1 MSSGQLAGSLGTVSS
16 TAASMG
22 NSMESTLGM
31 LTAITEQ
38 TRNSN
43 RAANGLKS
51 IFNNLAQ
58 VLDDTSSNGKK
69 INEIFSELGISMY
82 DLNTGQLLSSYEL
95 LGELAKRWDTLDTN
109 TKNYIASTIA
119 GTNQLNNFL
128 ALMNNFD
135 HAVEATEVALNSS
148 GSAARENAA
157 YMESLSAKVS
167 EIKRQFQEFSDSVLA
182 DFVDDILTVTD
193 ALMGLINS
201 PVGQFVSKLLLMS
214 TALGQISA
222 LADIINKIDDMNH
235 VVENLEANVAEYTDT
250 INSLTTEYEDLKERQ
265 GSLTE
270 EETNKLKVL
279 EAQIAINQKLL
290 EVERERLANQAFGSD
305 SAEGI
310 TALNKAKEQYES
322 SRELV
327 RKYTEELQKL
337 ADQENVNAKAY
348 QKTNEKLLDAEES
361 LANAQKELLTW
372 SQRLEELKDY
382 IDPEIYQEWKD
393 YLDEVIGSI
402 DDTTDA
408 QNNMNEAVEE
418 TVPTLEDLYEALQD
432 VASELSELDDAYAT
446 LNSVVQEYNET
457 GNISYD
463 SLGKLLDLGYDY
475 ISMLEFQ
482 DGKLSINNEK
492 LNEHANQLKQTA
504 IQEIEATYAKQESAQ
519 ATSGLN
525 AEIEE
530 SISASQTAGSAIDF
544 YAERINNL
552 GLSAEKAAAA
562 LSVANVVSRMF
573 GGDTSKKLGQM
584 NSNTVNLLNSF
595 KNTTSEIES
604 SASAIE
610 QLFQSATFSPL
621 GGTSGSS
628 GGGSGTATDP
638 LKEQNDLFKERV
650 EILEHELYLMEQ
662 QGKSDTER
670 IAKLQ
675 EIQKVLHEQAQWFR
689 AQGESDESSYIR
701 DLQQAWWNVQK
712 QIANVKEEQKDRYD
726 DSISQLEH
734 ELFLMEKNGKSNEE
748 QIAKLRELQAVVHEQ
763 AQYYREQGLT
773 DNDSYIQE
781 LQKQWWE
788 YEDQIQ
794 SIYDNIAQAA
804 EDAAEEAERA
814 WEESQQEIIDSLEQ
828 QISDYEA
835 AFDYVVKEIEKK
847 LDSLYKKQEA
857 YEKLADFMVSQIEKQ
872 LDALYTK
879 QDAYKKLADYM
890 VGQIDEEI
898 EALEKQKEEEEAYWD
913 EKIEALEK
921 QNEELNEQIELEE
934 ALDELAR
941 AKQSKVMVYKD
952 GKFQYVQ
959 DTQAVSDAQKRLEE
973 LKREKE
979 YKDAIEALEKQK
991 EEAIGVIEEQIEY
1004 WNKYREEWANLV
1016 NDYIEEQDRLLIEQ
1030 ELGIKLEGENWKDR
1044 VDQFDD
1050 YSEDY
1055 KNLLDDE
1062 IAKWEDYKKEW
1073 ESMVDDYIEDQD
1085 RLLIEQEL
1093 GIKLEG
1099 ENWMERVDQF
1109 DKYSQEYK
1117 DLMDE
1122 EIAKWEEYK
1131 DEWSS
1136 VLEDYQDS
1144 QDKLL
1149 AEQLFG
1155 IDFENKNWENR
1166 LDNLQQFVDE
1176 YIALLK
1182 ELEDAQNATFPGID
1196 GDIGGDGGQDGGEQL
1211 YDGMTRDEVI
1221 DRMWANANAW
1231 HTATSQAEKDRLNAE
1246 NKYLG
1251 SLIGAKFDPVT
1262 NTWDVLEDRLNGRYA
1277 LGTKSAV
1284 GGLSMVGE
1292 RGPEMRVLNPGD
1304 GIIPADIT
1312 RNLWSWGSITPNQ
1325 MLNKISGFAQSSS
1338 QMTTV
1343 TIQNFAPNLPNVTD
1357 GQGFADYLNNNFLR
1371 QVVQFQSGRK

>member
-1 MSSGQLAGSLGTVSS
+1 
-16 TAASMG
+16 
-22 NSMESTLGM
+22 
-31 LTAITEQ
+31 
-38 TRNSN
+38 
-43 RAANGLKS
+43 
-51 IFNNLAQ
+51 
-58 VLDDTSSNGKK
+58 
-69 INEIFSELGISMY
+69 
-82 DLNTGQLLSSYEL
+82 
-95 LGELAKRWDTLDTN
+95 
-109 TKNYIASTIA
+109 
-119 GTNQLNNFL
+119 
-128 ALMNNFD
+128 
-135 HAVEATEVALNSS
+135 
-148 GSAARENAA
+148 
-157 YMESLSAKVS
+157 MESLSAKVS
-167 EIKRQFQEFSDSVLA
+167 EIKRQFQEFSNDVLA
-182 DFVDDILTVTD
+182 DFIDDILTI
-193 ALMGLINS
+193 ANFLMNFINS
-201 PVGQFVSKLLLMS
+201 PINKFFIKLNSFFVPVFQ
-214 TALGQISA
+214 QISMV
-222 LADIINKIDDMNH
+222 ADIIEKIDEMTH
-235 VVENLEANVAEYTDT
+235 AVENLEENIGEYSSTLSSLTSEYELLKNRQGELTDEEQVRLEFLQTQIT
-250 INSLTTEYEDLKERQ
+250 INE
-265 GSLTE
+265 
-270 EETNKLKVL
+270 
-279 EAQIAINQKLL
+279 KLL
-290 EVERERLANQAFGSD
+290 ETERERLALTAFGGENAEGVRALEDLRKQIELNSN
-305 SAEGI
+305 SAE
-310 TALNKAKEQYES
+310 TY
-322 SRELV
+322 
-327 RKYTEELQKL
+327 RKKL
-337 ADQENVNAKAY
+337 EDLSNQGEINAKTY
-348 QKTNEKLLDAEES
+348 DYLTEQLLKYEKGEAEAIKQFGEWITKLESVKEYVDA
-361 LANAQKELLTW
+361 
-372 SQRLEELKDY
+372 D
-382 IDPEIYQEWKD
+382 IYQELMGYW
-393 YLDEVIGSI
+393 DEISGGLI
-402 DDTTDA
+402 EATDA
-408 QNNMNEAVEE
+408 QNNMNDAVEE

-562 LSVANVVSRMF
+562 LSVANAVSRMF
-573 GGDTSKKLGQM
+573 GGDTNKKLGQM
-584 NSNTVNLLNSF
+584 NSDTVNLLNSF
-595 KNTTSEIES
+595 KDTTSEIES

-628 GGGSGTATDP
+628 GGGSSTATDP

-712 QIANVKEEQKDRYD
+712 QIADVKEEQKDRYD

-734 ELFLMEKNGKSNEE
+734 ELFLMEKNGKSNED
-748 QIAKLRELQAVVHEQ
+748 QIAKLRELQAAVHEQ

-781 LQKQWWE
+781 LQKQWWD

-857 YEKLADFMVSQIEKQ
+857 YEKLAEFMVSQIEKQ

-879 QDAYKKLADYM
+879 QDAYEKLADYM

-979 YKDAIEALEKQK
+979 YKDAIEALEKEK

-1062 IAKWEDYKKEW
+1062 IAKWEEYKKEW
-1073 ESMVDDYIEDQD
+1073 ESMVDDYIEDQN

-1099 ENWMERVDQF
+1099 ENWMQRVDQF

-1196 GDIGGDGGQDGGEQL
+1196 GDIGGGGGQDGEQL

-1325 MLNKISGFAQSSS
+1325 MLSKISGFSQSSS

>member
-1 MSSGQLAGSLGTVSS
+1 
-16 TAASMG
+16 
-22 NSMESTLGM
+22 
-31 LTAITEQ
+31 
-38 TRNSN
+38 
-43 RAANGLKS
+43 
-51 IFNNLAQ
+51 
-58 VLDDTSSNGKK
+58 
-69 INEIFSELGISMY
+69 
-82 DLNTGQLLSSYEL
+82 
-95 LGELAKRWDTLDTN
+95 
-109 TKNYIASTIA
+109 
-119 GTNQLNNFL
+119 
-128 ALMNNFD
+128 
-135 HAVEATEVALNSS
+135 
-148 GSAARENAA
+148 
-157 YMESLSAKVS
+157 MESLSAKVS

-235 VVENLEANVAEYTDT
+235 VVENLETNVAEYTDT

-270 EETNKLKVL
+270 EETNRLKVL

-310 TALNKAKEQYES
+310 IALNKAKEQYET
-322 SRELV
+322 SRESV

-348 QKTNEKLLDAEES
+348 QKTNEKLLDSEES

-408 QNNMNEAVEE
+408 QNNMNDAVEE

-519 ATSGLN
+519 ATSELN
-525 AEIEE
+525 AEIQE
-530 SISASQTAGSAIDF
+530 SISASQSAGSAIDF
-544 YAERINNL
+544 YAERIKNL

-562 LSVANVVSRMF
+562 LSVANAVSRMF

-584 NSNTVNLLNSF
+584 NSDTVNLLNSF

-621 GGTSGSS
+621 GSTSGSS

-712 QIANVKEEQKDRYD
+712 QIADVKEEQKDRYD
-726 DSISQLEH
+726 ESISQLEH
-734 ELFLMEKNGKSNEE
+734 ELFLMEKNGKSNED
-748 QIAKLRELQAVVHEQ
+748 QIAKLRELQAAVHEQ

-781 LQKQWWE
+781 LQKQWWD

-828 QISDYEA
+828 QISDYET

-879 QDAYKKLADYM
+879 QDAYEKLADYM
-890 VGQIDEEI
+890 VGQIDKEI

-979 YKDAIEALEKQK
+979 YKDAIEALEKEK

-1099 ENWMERVDQF
+1099 ENWMQRVDQF

-1131 DEWSS
+1131 NEWSS

-1196 GDIGGDGGQDGGEQL
+1196 GDIGGGGGQDGGEQL

-1325 MLNKISGFAQSSS
+1325 MLNKISGFAQSGS

>member
-1 MSSGQLAGSLGTVSS
+1 MTSELKATFQDLANNVIESQLVKDILTLTNALLDLLNTPVGVFATRVTLLTGTLWGLVSVLKAMDILRVVTTQFTS
-16 TAASMG
+16 TAVAATATG
-22 NSMESTLGM
+22 AGADAAAAGM
-31 LTAITEQ
+31 T
-38 TRNSN
+38 
-43 RAANGLKS
+43 RAATAATGLGAALNKS
-51 IFNNLAQ
+51 LPILLAISA
-58 VLDDTSSNGKK
+58 VISIAWELYDAWEESRVTAEKLEDSV
-69 INEIFSELGISMY
+69 SEYQTTLS
-82 DLNTGQLLSSYEL
+82 DLNTEY
-95 LGELAKRWDTLDTN
+95 
-109 TKNYIASTIA
+109 
-119 GTNQLNNFL
+119 
-128 ALMNNFD
+128 
-135 HAVEATEVALNSS
+135 
-148 GSAARENAA
+148 
-157 YMESLSAKVS
+157 ESLV
-167 EIKRQFQEFSDSVLA
+167 KRQNE
-182 DFVDDILTVTD
+182 LTE
-193 ALMGLINS
+193 S
-201 PVGQFVSKLLLMS
+201 
-214 TALGQISA
+214 
-222 LADIINKIDDMNH
+222 
-235 VVENLEANVAEYTDT
+235 E
-250 INSLTTEYEDLKERQ
+250 KER
-265 GSLTE
+265 LKFL
-270 EETNKLKVL
+270 ET
-279 EAQIAINQKLL
+279 QITI
-290 EVERERLANQAFGSD
+290 
-305 SAEGI
+305 
-310 TALNKAKEQYES
+310 
-322 SRELV
+322 
-327 RKYTEELQKL
+327 
-337 ADQENVNAKAY
+337 
-348 QKTNEKLLDAEES
+348 NEKLLEIERENLALQAFGDKNAEGVKKLRDLKTQIEASGRVADAYRDKLER
-361 LANAQKELLTW
+361 LAEQNKINSKTYKQTTEELLKYEKLQAEYIKQFGEWITK
-372 SQRLEELKDY
+372 LESVKEYVDA
-382 IDPEIYQEWKD
+382 DIYQELMGYW
-393 YLDEVIGSI
+393 DEISGGLVEA
-402 DDTTDA
+402 TDA
-408 QNNMNEAVEE
+408 QNDMNEAVEE
-418 TVPTLEDLYEALQD
+418 TVPTLEDLYEVLQD

-562 LSVANVVSRMF
+562 LSVANAVSRMF

-595 KNTTSEIES
+595 KDTTSEIES

-628 GGGSGTATDP
+628 GGGSSTATDP

-712 QIANVKEEQKDRYD
+712 QIAEVKEEQKDRYD

-734 ELFLMEKNGKSNEE
+734 ELFLMEKNGKSNED
-748 QIAKLRELQAVVHEQ
+748 QIAKLRELQAAVHEQ

-781 LQKQWWE
+781 LQKQWWD

-879 QDAYKKLADYM
+879 QDAYEKLADYM

-979 YKDAIEALEKQK
+979 YKDAIEALEKEK

-1062 IAKWEDYKKEW
+1062 IAKWEEYKKEW

-1099 ENWMERVDQF
+1099 ENWMQRVDQF

-1196 GDIGGDGGQDGGEQL
+1196 GDIGGGGQDGGEQL